1 MDDINLNPKSESD
14 EISLRDEINDI
25 LSDPTIKENTKSKIK
40 NILHIQTVT
49 KSMGLSGPLPHPDIL
64 AAYDSIIKNGA
75 ERIMSQVETQSAHRI
90 LITNVRKS
98 T

>member
-40 NILHIQTVT
+40 NILHV
-49 KSMGLSGPLPHPDIL
+49 
-64 AAYDSIIKNGA
+64 
-75 ERIMSQVETQSAHRI
+75 
-90 LITNVRKS
+90 
-98 T
+98 

>member
-1 MDDINLNPKSESD
+1 
-14 EISLRDEINDI
+14 
-25 LSDPTIKENTKSKIK
+25 
-40 NILHIQTVT
+40 
-49 KSMGLSGPLPHPDIL
+49 MGLSGPLPHPDIL